1 MPSSDHIANSEILIG
16 APIEKVW
23 DALVNPEI
31 IKKYIFG
38 TTVISDW
45 TEGSKIVWQGE
56 WKGKTYEDKGTIL
69 KIIPGKQLQYSHF
82 SPLTGLEDSPENYH
96 TVTVG
101 LKESNNQ
108 TLVSL
113 SQDNNA
119 TEKEKEHSES
129 NWKMML
135 TGLKELLEKTN

>member
-1 MPSSDHIANSEILIG
+1 MPSNDHIANSEILID
-16 APIEKVW
+16 ASIEKVW

-31 IKKYIFG
+31 IKEYMFR

-56 WKGKTYEDKGTIL
+56 WKGKTYEDKGKIL
-69 KIIPGKQLQYSHF
+69 KIVPGKQLQYSHF

-101 LKESNNQ
+101 LGESNNQ

>member
-31 IKKYIFG
+31 IKKYMFG

-45 TEGSKIVWQGE
+45 TEGSKIIWQGE
-56 WKGKTYEDKGTIL
+56 WKGKPYEDKGTIL
-69 KIIPGKQLQYSHF
+69 KIVPGRQLQYSHF
-82 SPLTGLEDSPENYH
+82 SPLTGLEDTPENYH
-96 TVTVG
+96 TVTVNLSEG
-101 LKESNNQ
+101 EKQ
-108 TLVSL
+108 TRVAL

>member
-1 MPSSDHIANSEILIG
+1 MPSSDHIANSEILID

-23 DALVNPEI
+23 DALVNPEV
-31 IKKYIFG
+31 IKKYMFG

-45 TEGSKIVWQGE
+45 TEGSKIFWQGE

-69 KIIPGKQLQYSHF
+69 KIIPGRQLQYSHF

-96 TVTVG
+96 TVTIG
-101 LKESNNQ
+101 LRESNNQ

-113 SQDNNA
+113 SQENNA

>member
-1 MPSSDHIANSEILIG
+1 VPSNDHIATSEVLIN

-23 DALVNPEI
+23 DALVNPEV
-31 IKKYIFG
+31 IKKYMFG
-38 TTVISDW
+38 TNVISDW

-56 WKGKTYEDKGTIL
+56 WKGKAYEDKGTIL
-69 KIIPGKQLQYSHF
+69 KIAPGQQLQYSHF
-82 SPLTGLEDSPENYH
+82 SPLTGLEDAPENYH
-96 TVTVG
+96 TVTIS
-101 LKESNNQ
+101 LTESNNQ

-135 TGLKELLEKTN
+135 TGLKEVLEKTD

>member
-31 IKKYIFG
+31 IKKYMFG

>member
-1 MPSSDHIANSEILIG
+1 MPSNDHIANSEILID

-23 DALVNPEI
+23 DALINPEV
-31 IKKYIFG
+31 IKKYMFG

-45 TEGSKIVWQGE
+45 TEGGKIVWQGE
-56 WKGKTYEDKGTIL
+56 WKGKPYEDKGTIL
-69 KIIPGKQLQYSHF
+69 KIVAERQLQYSHF
-82 SPLTGLEDSPENYH
+82 SPLTGLEDTPENYH
-96 TVTVG
+96 TVTVN
-101 LKESNNQ
+101 LSESEKQ
-108 TLVSL
+108 TQFAL